1 MAVKTFKATIKIK
14 SGMGWVS
21 QQVTIQADDMA
32 KARAMLE
39 MQYGKG
45 CILSGPASA

>member
-1 MAVKTFKATIKIK
+1 MAVKTYKATIKIK
-14 SGMGWVS
+14 SGMSWVS
-21 QQVTIQADDMA
+21 QEVTIQADNPV

-45 CILSGPASA
+45 CILVGPH